1 MAILRDARKRWV
13 PLIKLAVASG
23 ADIWGDY
30 VFYDRTDLD
39 EDSNLDKYELP
50 LYVFW
55 IVSCV
60 FGGLTMFTLLCKGCC
75 PTKSGQNKEKGMM
88 STLMSCFTLSCLVTR
103 INQVLSMEIIF
114 EDIPQ
119 FVITSLIS
127 NERGLLTPA
136 AVFNLTTSAF
146 NFLFNILDMV
156 GVDNDDADDDD
167 NDNDDNTN
175 KGGAGGGGGSG
186 GGLIYNNSASRSSR
200 NNNVVVEVEA

>member
-1 MAILRDARKRWV
+1 MAIFRETRKTWV

-39 EDSNLDKYELP
+39 EDPNLDKYEVP

-60 FGGLTMFTLLCKGCC
+60 FGGLTLFTLLAKGCC
-75 PTKSGQNKEKGMM
+75 PSKSGQNEKGEM
-88 STLMSCFTLSCLVTR
+88 STLMSCFTLQCLVTR
-103 INQVLSMEIIF
+103 INQVLSMEIIC

-119 FVITSLIS
+119 FVLTSLIS

-136 AVFNLTTSAF
+136 AVFNMTTSAF
-146 NFLFNILDMV
+146 NFLFNILDMI
-156 GVDNDDADDDD
+156 GVDVNDEDEDEDD
-167 NDNDDNTN
+167 NNDNNN
-175 KGGAGGGGGSG
+175 EG
-186 GGLIYNNSASRSSR
+186 GGLVYNDAASRSSR
-200 NNNVVVEVEA
+200 NNNVVVEEEA

>member
-1 MAILRDARKRWV
+1 MAILRDTRKTWV

-39 EDSNLDKYELP
+39 EDPNLDKYELP

-60 FGGLTMFTLLCKGCC
+60 FGGLTMFTLLAKGCC
-75 PTKSGQNKEKGMM
+75 PSKSGQNDKGMSSM
-88 STLMSCFTLSCLVTR
+88 MSCFTLSCLVNR
-103 INQVLSMEIIF
+103 INQVLSMEIIC

-119 FVITSLIS
+119 FVLTSLIS

-156 GVDNDDADDDD
+156 DVGNDEDDDVDD
-167 NDNDDNTN
+167 NDNR
-175 KGGAGGGGGSG
+175 GSGSG
-186 GGLIYNNSASRSSR
+186 GGGLVYNDAASRSSR
-200 NNNVVVEVEA
+200 NNNVVVEEEA

>member
-1 MAILRDARKRWV
+1 MAIVRDARKRWV
-13 PLIKLAVASG
+13 PLIKIAVASG

-39 EDSNLDKYELP
+39 EDPNLDKYELP
-50 LYVFW
+50 LYIFW

-75 PTKSGQNKEKGMM
+75 PSKSGQNRM
-88 STLMSCFTLSCLVTR
+88 STLMSCFTLRCLVTR

-146 NFLFNILDMV
+146 NFLFNILDMM
-156 GVDNDDADDDD
+156 DINTDDDDDD
-167 NDNDDNTN
+167 NV
-175 KGGAGGGGGSG
+175 GEGEGGGSG
-186 GGLIYNNSASRSSR
+186 LVYNDSASRSSR
-200 NNNVVVEVEA
+200 NNNTVVVEEA